1 MPDPKDN
8 AKLTGDTHQPDL
20 DSADDQDAPAAESQ
34 RSGTPGTAA
43 NRDAGT
49 REGGTGK
56 PDADDR
62 AA

>member
-20 DSADDQDAPAAESQ
+20 DSADDQDAPSAEYR
-34 RSGTPGTAA
+34 RSGTPGAA
-43 NRDAGT
+43 ATQDAGR
-49 REGGTGK
+49 REGGAGK

-62 AA
+62 ST